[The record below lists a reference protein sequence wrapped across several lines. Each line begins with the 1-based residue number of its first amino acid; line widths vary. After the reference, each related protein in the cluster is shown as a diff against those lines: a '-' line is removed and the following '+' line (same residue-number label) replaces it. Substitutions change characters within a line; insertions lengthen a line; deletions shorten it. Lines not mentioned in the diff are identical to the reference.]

1 MSLSSILLA
10 AAVLGGLCVF
20 FGALIAVADRRFRV
34 EEDPRLE
41 AVVGRLPGS
50 NCGACGFAGCR
61 SFAEGILAGKSQ
73 PAGCTQI
80 NAEGVAGIASYLGV
94 EAGTAVK
101 RVARL
106 LCAGGHEA
114 ALQQAEYRGL
124 LTCAAAHAVAGGGKA
139 CAWGCLGL
147 ADCQRA
153 CDYAAIRMDR
163 NALPVVDPPACTAC
177 GDCVTACPRDLFVL
191 MPVSQRLIV
200 QCKSALEGDEALA
213 VCRVACTACGKCAQD
228 AAPGLIRMERGLAV
242 IDYARNELAAP
253 KATSRCPTGAIQWV
267 DGAQAF
273 GRLPKPAESVDA

>member
-1 MSLSSILLA
+1 MSLSSLLLA
-10 AAVLGGLCVF
+10 AAILGGLCVF
-20 FGALIAVADRRFRV
+20 FGALIAVADRRFHV
-34 EEDPRLE
+34 VEDPRLE
-41 AVVGRLPGS
+41 AVVSRLPGS

-80 NAEGVAGIASYLGV
+80 DAAGIGGIASYLGI

-106 LCAGGHEA
+106 LCAGGSEA

-124 LTCAAAHAVAGGGKA
+124 LTCAAAAAVAGGGKA

-153 CDYAAIRMDR
+153 CDYAAIRMDAG
-163 NALPVVDPPACTAC
+163 ALPVVDPPRCTAC

-200 QCKSALEGDEALA
+200 QCKSALEGEEALA
-213 VCRVACTACGKCAQD
+213 VCRVACTACGKCALD

-242 IDYARNELAAP
+242 IDYAKSELASPEA
-253 KATSRCPTGAIQWV
+253 AGRCPTGAIRWV
-267 DGAQAF
+267 EGAQAF
-273 GRLPKPAESVDA
+273 GRQPAPAESVDA